1 MAELPVSKLP
11 VSELPVSKLPVQK
24 RLSGSL
30 GWVRRMPRESQVGA
44 GIVLVIVLAAVL
56 APVIAPYD
64 PNQVNILASLEGP
77 SGAHWMGTDYVGR
90 DVFSRVL
97 YGTRVDLAVVVI
109 VTAISVVF
117 GTVVGVVAGYFGRWV
132 DVIISRVADTAIA
145 LPFLVVVLAVVAVT
159 GVGLVGVCLGIILV
173 DWSVY
178 ARIARAEML
187 ALREQEFILA
197 SRALGYRHLRII
209 ARHVLP
215 NVAAPGLTYA
225 TIDLVS
231 NLVAIAAMSYL
242 GFGAQ
247 PPAAELGSII
257 ASGQSYLLN
266 AWWISTL
273 PAVVLA
279 ALGIGVGLIGDG
291 LTGDEYELTG
301 R

>member
-1 MAELPVSKLP
+1 VAELTVSKQGVP
-11 VSELPVSKLPVQK
+11 N

-30 GWVRRMPRESQVGA
+30 NRVRRMPRESQVGA
-44 GIVLVIVLAAVL
+44 GIVLVIALAAVL

-64 PNQVNILASLEGP
+64 PNQVNILASLEAP
-77 SGAHWMGTDYVGR
+77 SSAHWMGTDFVGR

-97 YGTRVDLAVVVI
+97 YGTRLDLAVVII

-117 GTVVGVVAGYFGRWV
+117 GTVVGTVAGYFGRWV
-132 DVIISRVADTAIA
+132 DAIISRAADTAIA

-159 GVGLVGVCLGIILV
+159 GVGLFGVCLGILLV

-187 ALREQEFILA
+187 ALREQEFVLA

-209 ARHVLP
+209 VRHVLP
-215 NVAAPGLTYA
+215 NVVAPGLTYA

-247 PPAAELGSII
+247 APAAELGSII

-279 ALGIGVGLIGDG
+279 AIGVGVGLIGDG

>member
-1 MAELPVSKLP
+1 MAELTVPKQTAPKQRAPS
-11 VSELPVSKLPVQK
+11 

-30 GWVRRMPRESQVGA
+30 GWFRRMPRESQVGA
-44 GIVLVIVLAAVL
+44 GLVLVIVVAAVL
-56 APVIAPYD
+56 APVLAPYD
-64 PNQVNILASLEGP
+64 PNQVNILASLEAP
-77 SGAHWMGTDYVGR
+77 SSAHWMGTDFVGR

-97 YGTRVDLAVVVI
+97 YGTRLDLAVVLI
-109 VTAISVVF
+109 VTAISLVF
-117 GTVVGVVAGYFGRWV
+117 GTVVGTVAGYFGRWV
-132 DVIISRVADTAIA
+132 DAIISRAADTAIA

-159 GVGLVGVCLGIILV
+159 GVGLFGVCLGILLV

-187 ALREQEFILA
+187 ALREQEFVLA

-209 ARHVLP
+209 VRHVLP
-215 NVAAPGLTYA
+215 NVVAPGLTYA

-247 PPAAELGSII
+247 APAAELGSII
-257 ASGQSYLLN
+257 ASGQSYLLT

-279 ALGIGVGLIGDG
+279 AIGIGVGLIGDG

>member
-1 MAELPVSKLP
+1 VAELTVSKP
-11 VSELPVSKLPVQK
+11 TVPN

-30 GWVRRMPRESQVGA
+30 NRVRRMPRESQVGA
-44 GIVLVIVLAAVL
+44 GIVLVIALAAVL

-64 PNQVNILASLEGP
+64 PNQVNILASLEAP
-77 SGAHWMGTDYVGR
+77 SSAHWMGTDFVGR

-97 YGTRVDLAVVVI
+97 YGTRLDLAVVII

-117 GTVVGVVAGYFGRWV
+117 GTVVGTVAGYFGRWV
-132 DVIISRVADTAIA
+132 DAIISRAADTAIA

-159 GVGLVGVCLGIILV
+159 GVGLFGVCLGILLV

-187 ALREQEFILA
+187 ALREQEFVLA

-209 ARHVLP
+209 VRHVLP
-215 NVAAPGLTYA
+215 NVVAPGLTYA

-247 PPAAELGSII
+247 APAAELGSII

-279 ALGIGVGLIGDG
+279 AIGVGVGLIGDG
-291 LTGDEYELTG
+291 LTGDEYELMG

>member
-1 MAELPVSKLP
+1 MAELTVSKQSVP
-11 VSELPVSKLPVQK
+11 R

-44 GIVLVIVLAAVL
+44 GIVLVIVVAAVL
-56 APVIAPYD
+56 APVLAPYD
-64 PNQVNILASLEGP
+64 PNQVNILASLEAP
-77 SGAHWMGTDYVGR
+77 SSAHWMGTDFVGR

-97 YGTRVDLAVVVI
+97 YGTRLDLAVVLI
-109 VTAISVVF
+109 VTAISLVF
-117 GTVVGVVAGYFGRWV
+117 GTVVGTVAGYFGRWV
-132 DVIISRVADTAIA
+132 DAIISRAADTAIA

-159 GVGLVGVCLGIILV
+159 GVGLVGVCLGILLV

-187 ALREQEFILA
+187 ALREQEFVLA

-209 ARHVLP
+209 VRHVLP
-215 NVAAPGLTYA
+215 NVVAPGLTYA

-247 PPAAELGSII
+247 APAAELGSII
-257 ASGQSYLLN
+257 ASGQSYLLT

-279 ALGIGVGLIGDG
+279 AIGIGVGLIGDG

>member
-1 MAELPVSKLP
+1 MAELTVVERSVSA
-11 VSELPVSKLPVQK
+11 
-24 RLSGSL
+24 RLSGHL
-30 GWVRRMPRESQVGA
+30 GWFRRMPRESQVGV
-44 GIVLVIVLAAVL
+44 GIVTLIVLAAL
-56 APVIAPYD
+56 FAPVITPYD
-64 PNQVNILASLEGP
+64 PNQPNILASLTGP

-90 DVFSRVL
+90 DVFTRVL
-97 YGTRVDLAVVVI
+97 YGMRVDLVVVVI
-109 VTAISVVF
+109 VTSIGVAF
-117 GTVVGVVAGYFGRWV
+117 GTVVGAVAGYFGRWL
-132 DVIISRVADTAIA
+132 DVFLSRVVDTAIA

-159 GVGLVGVCLGIILV
+159 GVGLFGVCLGIVLV

-197 SRALGYRHLRII
+197 SRALGYRNTRII
-209 ARHVLP
+209 WRHVLP
-215 NVAAPGLTYA
+215 NAVQPGLTYA

-247 PPAAELGSII
+247 PPTAELGSII
-257 ASGQSYLLN
+257 ASGQPYLLS

-273 PAVVLA
+273 PVVILA

-291 LTGDEYELTG
+291 LTGSEYELIEP
-301 R
+301 

>member
-1 MAELPVSKLP
+1 M
-11 VSELPVSKLPVQK
+11 
-24 RLSGSL
+24 SL
-30 GWVRRMPRESQVGA
+30 DWVRRMPRESQVGA
-44 GIVLVIVLAAVL
+44 GIVLVIVVAAVL

-64 PNQVNILASLEGP
+64 PNQVNILASLEAP
-77 SGAHWMGTDYVGR
+77 SSAHWMGTDFVGR

-97 YGTRVDLAVVVI
+97 YGTRLDLAVVLI
-109 VTAISVVF
+109 VTAISLVF
-117 GTVVGVVAGYFGRWV
+117 GTVVGTVAGYFGRWV
-132 DVIISRVADTAIA
+132 DAIISRAADTAIA

-159 GVGLVGVCLGIILV
+159 GVGLVGVCLGILLV

-187 ALREQEFILA
+187 ALREQEFVLA

-209 ARHVLP
+209 VRHVLP
-215 NVAAPGLTYA
+215 NVVAPGLTYA
-225 TIDLVS
+225 TINLVS

-247 PPAAELGSII
+247 APAAELGSII
-257 ASGQSYLLN
+257 ASGQSYLLT

-279 ALGIGVGLIGDG
+279 AIGIGVGLIGDG

>member
-1 MAELPVSKLP
+1 VAELTVSKQSVP
-11 VSELPVSKLPVQK
+11 K

-44 GIVLVIVLAAVL
+44 GIVLVIAVAAVL
-56 APVIAPYD
+56 APVLAPYD
-64 PNQVNILASLEGP
+64 PNQVNILASLEAP
-77 SGAHWMGTDYVGR
+77 SSAHWMGTDFVGR

-97 YGTRVDLAVVVI
+97 YGTRLDLAVVLI
-109 VTAISVVF
+109 VTAISLVF
-117 GTVVGVVAGYFGRWV
+117 GTVVGTVAGYFGRWV
-132 DVIISRVADTAIA
+132 DAIISRAADTAIA

-159 GVGLVGVCLGIILV
+159 GVGLVGVCLGILLV

-187 ALREQEFILA
+187 ALREQEFVLA

-209 ARHVLP
+209 VRHVLP
-215 NVAAPGLTYA
+215 NVVAPGLTYA

-247 PPAAELGSII
+247 APAAELGSII
-257 ASGQSYLLN
+257 ASGQSYLLT

-279 ALGIGVGLIGDG
+279 AIGIGVGLIGDG
-291 LTGDEYELTG
+291 LTGDAYELTG

>member
-1 MAELPVSKLP
+1 VAELTVPKQTAPKQRAPS
-11 VSELPVSKLPVQK
+11 

-30 GWVRRMPRESQVGA
+30 GWFRRMPRESQVGA
-44 GIVLVIVLAAVL
+44 GLVLVIVVAAVL
-56 APVIAPYD
+56 APVLAPYD
-64 PNQVNILASLEGP
+64 PNQVNILASLEAP
-77 SGAHWMGTDYVGR
+77 SSAHWMGTDFVGR

-97 YGTRVDLAVVVI
+97 YGTRLDLAVVLI
-109 VTAISVVF
+109 VTAISLVF
-117 GTVVGVVAGYFGRWV
+117 GTVVGTVAGYFGRWV
-132 DVIISRVADTAIA
+132 DAIISRAADTAIA

-159 GVGLVGVCLGIILV
+159 GVGLFGVCLGILLV

-187 ALREQEFILA
+187 ALREQEFVLA

-209 ARHVLP
+209 VRHVLP
-215 NVAAPGLTYA
+215 NVVAPGLTYA

-247 PPAAELGSII
+247 APAAELGSII
-257 ASGQSYLLN
+257 ASGQSYLLT

-279 ALGIGVGLIGDG
+279 AIGIGVGLIGDG